1 MLKEFQFKVFI
12 YALRDHGSQNSFTV
26 AFLNFHADTFGE
38 LIPQYKTQRRLYKNT
53 DTTFTLLSKLM
64 SGGGHNSRVSGFQ
77 SSAVT
82 IEEP

>member
-26 AFLNFHADTFGE
+26 AFLNFHTDTFGE
-38 LIPQYKTQRRLYKNT
+38 LIPQYKTQRRLCKNT
-53 DTTFTLLSKLM
+53 NTTFTLFSKLM
-64 SGGGHNSRVSGFQ
+64 SGGHNSKVSGFQ